1 MKEKSYLSGKTNSKA
16 QKNTSK
22 NKHEN
27 IDGKSIKNGT
37 SHENQA
43 TNQHGYPAPKSSGGV

>member
-43 TNQHGYPAPKSSGGV
+43 TNQHGYPAPKSSSGI